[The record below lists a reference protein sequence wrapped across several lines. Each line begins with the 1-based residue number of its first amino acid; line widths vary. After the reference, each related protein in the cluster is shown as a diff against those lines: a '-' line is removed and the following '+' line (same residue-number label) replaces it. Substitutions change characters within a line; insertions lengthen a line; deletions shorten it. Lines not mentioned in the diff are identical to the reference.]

1 MISLGENALH
11 GLHPPIRE
19 GVMQRCIIV
28 TNGSFASVTT
38 ANSILQAILRA
49 AGADNFPVQL
59 IVNNA
64 PCAGTKEELASYARR
79 AIEILASLD
88 YCKELEYSSLAGKTV
103 FDTAPDSACAAHLR
117 AVADDLLLSTI
128 PTSLTPFPRRE
139 LVAWLRCWQRRE
151 PRPPPCFGGHGR
163 RAMVD
168 VVFTGGRVVDV
179 RTCTSRIANVAVEH
193 GKIVDISAHE
203 LPAKRV
209 VDAAGL
215 VVAGLY
221 RCARPSGLAT
231 PTRGSSPPCGHY
243 HHGRRQRAFPLDL
256 EGWFAG
262 QARTGYVINQAELVG
277 HSFSMRR
284 AVGIEDVNA
293 RASAAQTDAMIRI
306 ADRALRAG
314 AAGVSLGLDYAPGS
328 GLAEI
333 DAMAAI
339 AAEYGRCLPVHTRL
353 FTQNDLY
360 SLYEMLAAAKRSG
373 GRLLLSHFV
382 YQYSGFGTLRPAL
395 DVVDAARA
403 KGMDVWMDS
412 GMYTDWATYAG
423 TATFDEQTIK
433 DNSLRFGDM
442 VAATGKY
449 TGTRLNREL
458 YELLRHKYRTSPSS
472 AIRRAVRDLRG
483 AAKALCHDEH
493 GRGRLRPRRGA
504 PADRGQL
511 PAFSAQNG
519 AGKAPAGAGGSRV
532 QMHAARP
539 NIPHSRQGRAGAGL

>member
-1 MISLGENALH
+1 
-11 GLHPPIRE
+11 
-19 GVMQRCIIV
+19 
-28 TNGSFASVTT
+28 
-38 ANSILQAILRA
+38 
-49 AGADNFPVQL
+49 
-59 IVNNA
+59 
-64 PCAGTKEELASYARR
+64 
-79 AIEILASLD
+79 
-88 YCKELEYSSLAGKTV
+88 
-103 FDTAPDSACAAHLR
+103 
-117 AVADDLLLSTI
+117 
-128 PTSLTPFPRRE
+128 
-139 LVAWLRCWQRRE
+139 
-151 PRPPPCFGGHGR
+151 
-163 RAMVD
+163 MVD

-215 VVAGLY
+215 VVAPGFIDVHGHLDGHAYAGQLSAMQGITTTVGGNCGL
-221 RCARPSGLAT
+221 S
-231 PTRGSSPPCGHY
+231 
-243 HHGRRQRAFPLDL
+243 PLDL

-458 YELLRHKYRTSPSS
+458 YELLRHKYPDESIICYSGEPYEIYEALQKPYAMMSTDAGAYAPGEGHPQIAGSYPRFLRKMVREKRLLGLEEAVYKCTLLP
-472 AIRRAVRDLRG
+472 AQTYHIPGKGVLEPGYDADLVLIDRDAVRDN
-483 AAKALCHDEH
+483 AKMPDKGE
-493 GRGRLRPRRGA
+493 PDA
-504 PADRGQL
+504 PPDGIPYVMVNGVFAVDDGV
-511 PAFSAQNG
+511 FQNTRS
-519 AGKAPAGAGGSRV
+519 GSVIRY
-532 QMHAARP
+532 
-539 NIPHSRQGRAGAGL
+539 

>member
-1 MISLGENALH
+1 
-11 GLHPPIRE
+11 
-19 GVMQRCIIV
+19 
-28 TNGSFASVTT
+28 
-38 ANSILQAILRA
+38 
-49 AGADNFPVQL
+49 
-59 IVNNA
+59 
-64 PCAGTKEELASYARR
+64 
-79 AIEILASLD
+79 
-88 YCKELEYSSLAGKTV
+88 
-103 FDTAPDSACAAHLR
+103 
-117 AVADDLLLSTI
+117 
-128 PTSLTPFPRRE
+128 
-139 LVAWLRCWQRRE
+139 
-151 PRPPPCFGGHGR
+151 
-163 RAMVD
+163 MVD

-215 VVAGLY
+215 VVAPGFIDVHGHLDGHAYAGQLSAMQGITTTVGGNCGL
-221 RCARPSGLAT
+221 S
-231 PTRGSSPPCGHY
+231 
-243 HHGRRQRAFPLDL
+243 PLDL

-458 YELLRHKYRTSPSS
+458 YELLRHKYPDESIICYSGEPYE
-472 AIRRAVRDLRG
+472 IYE
-483 AAKALCHDEH
+483 ALQKPYAMMSTD
-493 GRGRLRPRRGA
+493 
-504 PADRGQL
+504 
-511 PAFSAQNG
+511 
-519 AGKAPAGAGGSRV
+519 AGAYAPGEGHPQIAGSYPRFLRKMV
-532 QMHAARP
+532 REK
-539 NIPHSRQGRAGAGL
+539 RLLGLE